1 MSKILYVLNSVP
13 ASIKEWIATYGVDTT
28 FIESQA
34 NNILRPQFKTAI
46 SSLNEGDELIIRS
59 FSHSVQTTLG
69 MALLIDYCRIRN
81 IRLISIEDEI
91 DTHDVLFKSVSPTK
105 SLNVLAS
112 LSINVLHLRKQIGE
126 EPIKTKMPHILS
138 RQEAIQERDL
148 KVVNLYLA
156 GHTIQY
162 IMERIGI
169 KHTTLY
175 RILKI
180 NGIKRDRL
188 VRNKFID

>member
-13 ASIKEWIATYGVDTT
+13 TSIKEWVETYGVDTT
-28 FIESQA
+28 FIECQA
-34 NNILRPQFKTAI
+34 NDILRPQFKTAI
-46 SSLNEGDELIIRS
+46 NSLNEGDELIIRS
-59 FSHSVQTTLG
+59 FSHSVQTTFG
-69 MALLIDYCRIRN
+69 MALLLDYCRIRN

-91 DTHDVLFKSVSPTK
+91 DTHEILFKSVSSTK

-112 LSINVLHLRKQIGE
+112 LSNNVLHLRKQIGE

-162 IMERIGI
+162 IMERMGI

-180 NGIKRDRL
+180 NGIKRNRL
-188 VRNKFID
+188 VRNKLID